1 MSDKTTYIIKDIDK
15 ETWIK
20 FRAKS
25 LIAGYKSASEVLR
38 MLIDIYAVH
47 KNIPKKHNEKH

>member
-1 MSDKTTYIIKDIDK
+1 MSNKTTYIIKDINK